1 MTDPGEYL
9 EPTLPSGLAVRDL
22 PVVDVR
28 DARVAALAE
37 VVTGDPHEFPV
48 PVEPWPVLGN
58 RVLDPGTGV
67 GGGVAEGMF
76 RSWWQ
81 GGQLWATNE
90 AIGGRYVIGLA
101 TPPEDLESW
110 LLAGSEPEQVLLWH
124 LNYHPDG
131 GQLFA
136 SVDGKPFLVPAVPA
150 GPDPDLSKA
159 VAIRSDGSVGIC
171 LRPGVWHDGVYPESG
186 DGEFLTRQGAV
197 HARVSASLATEFG
210 CLLRVPLLRA
220 G

>member
-1 MTDPGEYL
+1 MLSLGQFLATACWTPGRESAG
-9 EPTLPSGLAVRDL
+9 E
-22 PVVDVR
+22 
-28 DARVAALAE
+28 
-37 VVTGDPHEFPV
+37 
-48 PVEPWPVLGN
+48 
-58 RVLDPGTGV
+58 
-67 GGGVAEGMF
+67 
-76 RSWWQ
+76 WQ

-101 TPPEDLESW
+101 TPPEDCDSW
-110 LLAGSEPEQVLLWH
+110 LLSGSAPEQVLLWH

-150 GPDPDLSKA
+150 GPDPDLSQA
-159 VAIRSDGSVGIC
+159 VAIRSDGSVGVC
-171 LRPGVWHDGVYPESG
+171 LRAGVWHDGVYPESG

-210 CLLRVPLLRA
+210 CLLRVPLLRV

>member
-1 MTDPGEYL
+1 
-9 EPTLPSGLAVRDL
+9 VRDL

-37 VVTGDPHEFPV
+37 VVTGDPRGFQV

-81 GGQLWATNE
+81 SGQLWATNE

-101 TPPEDLESW
+101 TPPEDRDSW

-150 GPDPDLSKA
+150 GPDPDLSQA

-171 LRPGVWHDGVYPESG
+171 LRAGVWHDGVYPESG
-186 DGEFLTRQGAV
+186 DGEFLTRQGSV

-210 CLLRVPLLRA
+210 CLLRVPLLRV

>member
-9 EPTLPSGLAVRDL
+9 EPTILTGLAVRDL
-22 PVVDVR
+22 PVL
-28 DARVAALAE
+28 DACDERIAALAE
-37 VVTGDPHEFPV
+37 VVTGDPHDFPV

-67 GGGVAEGMF
+67 GGGIAAGMF
-76 RSWWQ
+76 RCWWQ
-81 GGQLWATNE
+81 
-90 AIGGRYVIGLA
+90 
-101 TPPEDLESW
+101 
-110 LLAGSEPEQVLLWH
+110 
-124 LNYHPDG
+124 G

-150 GPDPDLSKA
+150 GPDPDLSQA

-210 CLLRVPLLRA
+210 CLLRVPLLRV